1 MRDLYAINQTQV
13 IEDEPK
19 KDSEFSL
26 VNRFVY
32 LLMTLEDGK
41 TKSFYPGKIEAEL
54 YHSLLPLKPN
64 PREKQIVNNLFNDR
78 EFTLRL

>member
-1 MRDLYAINQTQV
+1 
-13 IEDEPK
+13 
-19 KDSEFSL
+19 
-26 VNRFVY
+26 
-32 LLMTLEDGK
+32 MTLEDGK